1 MKKKERNNLTSYQV
15 MIASPF
21 VLSLSAKP
29 ARELRTSPS
38 ARLTFCFNPKSACV
52 ALFALLAARIPE
64 TLGSSRGGW
73 DVLSDERRLASFAAR
88 LGAGWARSLPKTGI
102 EEGVVRP

>member
-1 MKKKERNNLTSYQV
+1 
-15 MIASPF
+15 
-21 VLSLSAKP
+21 
-29 ARELRTSPS
+29 
-38 ARLTFCFNPKSACV
+38 V

-73 DVLSDERRLASFAAR
+73 DALSAERRLASFAAR